1 MLHTIEIDDS
11 TGTGRNLIALL
22 RDLAKSNKGIR
33 VLEEESFEPMTLNE
47 LNDRIDRSMADAAE
61 GRLTSVNELRKE
73 AKKW

>member
-33 VLEEESFEPMTLNE
+33 VVETEEDEELLSAMTASLSSGIAPRE
-47 LNDRIDRSMADAAE
+47 EVDALL
-61 GRLTSVNELRKE
+61 RELRGK
-73 AKKW
+73 